1 MAIEADY
8 SLTDNAAW
16 RDVAAELPPLS
27 LTRPREPV
35 PRRLPARRHAIR
47 RLACADVLSVV
58 IGLVTLSLLSG
69 QRIPAVTLVMLPLTL
84 LLASFGGRYDRDE
97 LTLRKSTLDELPALL
112 GLAGAGAVGWS
123 LIAWAADIDLGLPGG
138 GAFLFWISMSVALVL
153 TRAGARRLTAMAAPL
168 ERVLIVGSSAS
179 RELLANSLSTDP
191 GARMEVVGYLPLEDE
206 RRGHAGAWPGPDR
219 RRRSNTFDD
228 LESVVHEL
236 DVDRVFLIPT
246 SADGELVLEAVRR
259 TSRLGVKVSLVPRL
273 FEVVGSSVAF
283 DMVGGVTL
291 LGVRQPGLRPAARM
305 CKRAMDIVS
314 SGICLIILSPLMIGI
329 AIAIKLDTPGSVFFR
344 QQRMGRDN
352 EVFEILKF
360 RSMVVG
366 AEDLR
371 KSLEELNETTGLFKM
386 AQDPRITR
394 VGRLLRG
401 SSLDELPQ
409 LINVLMGDMSL
420 VGPRPLVLHEDRL
433 VEGRHR
439 DRLHL
444 APGITG
450 PWQVLGPVRPPLSE
464 MVKTDYLY
472 AVNWSIW
479 SDVKLLVRT
488 AAHVAGRRGL

>member
-1 MAIEADY
+1 MAVESDY
-8 SLTDNAAW
+8 SRTDDADW
-16 RDVAAELPPLS
+16 RDVANELPRLS
-27 LTRPREPV
+27 LTRPHARV
-35 PRRLPARRHAIR
+35 RRRLPGRRNAIL
-47 RLACADVLSVV
+47 RLACADLLSAVV
-58 IGLVTLSLLSG
+58 GLVTLSLLSG
-69 QRIPAVTLVMLPLTL
+69 QRVPPVTLVLLPLTL

-97 LTLRKSTLDELPALL
+97 LTVRKSTLDELPALL
-112 GLAGAGAVGWS
+112 GLAGAGAVSWS
-123 LIAWAADIDLGLPGG
+123 LIAWAANLDLHLPGG
-138 GAFLFWISMSVALVL
+138 GAFLFWVSMSIALVL
-153 TRAGARRLTAMAAPL
+153 TRAAARKLTAVGAPP
-168 ERVLIVGSSAS
+168 ERVLIVGSAAS
-179 RELLANSLSTDP
+179 RELLASSLSTDP
-191 GARMEVVGYLPLEDE
+191 GARIEVVGFLPLEDE
-206 RRGHAGAWPGPDR
+206 RRGHGGAWPGPDR
-219 RRRSNTFDD
+219 RRRTHTFED
-228 LESVVHEL
+228 LESVVRKL

-246 SADGELVLEAVRR
+246 NADGELVLEAVRR

-291 LGVRQPGLRPAARM
+291 LGVRRPGLRPAARM
-305 CKRAMDIVS
+305 CKRAMDIAS
-314 SGICLIILSPLMIGI
+314 SGICLLILSPLMVGI
-329 AIAIKLDTPGSVFFR
+329 AIAIKLDSPGSIFFR

-371 KSLEELNETTGLFKM
+371 KSLEELNETSGLFKM
-386 AQDPRITR
+386 AEDPRITR
-394 VGRLLRG
+394 VGRFLRR

-420 VGPRPLVLHEDRL
+420 IGPRPLVLHEDRL

-479 SDVKLLVRT
+479 SDVKLLLRT
-488 AAHVAGRRGL
+488 VAHVAGRRGV